1 MVSRNS
7 YLRAGPLQQEH
18 MIDRV
23 LLREQ
28 ESALSESQHR
38 RSGRIEAVRAGVALD
53 ASWRVAAAE
62 CARLRCVVAE
72 AKRASHVAD
81 SGGGGNHAAVCSE
94 LRSAEARE
102 VELHKLLSASL
113 CEMGALIHEW
123 APATLES
130 RPSVLPTA
138 APFGALGNHGGN
150 SHIALR
156 LAARRGYELL
166 PCALHADP
174 GRSSKLEKLRRT
186 RGESGPLAR
195 GESDPLL
202 ALHACD
208 WMPRVDLPRRYAQL
222 VPVTDAAGTV
232 HSELRLCELHEG
244 GGSVWTALE
253 HAGRFAEEL
262 YGVLQVCSALAEVPA
277 AHLRTWETRAYEL
290 VLGARGA
297 PPVAR
302 IACESDCRAR
312 YLGIRCGNKVMGER
326 QKAFCHSLRGAL
338 HLGRYDPCVA

>member
-1 MVSRNS
+1 
-7 YLRAGPLQQEH
+7 

-102 VELHKLLSASL
+102 VELHKLLAASL

-130 RPSVLPTA
+130 RPSALPTA

-195 GESDPLL
+195 GESDPRR

-232 HSELRLCELHEG
+232 HSELRLCELEQPLGVATLRGTLFVAEPKRMHVFAPD
-244 GGSVWTALE
+244 GSPCKGCAPRWPGCVA
-253 HAGRFAEEL
+253 HVGVHGDNL
-262 YGVLQVCSALAEVPA
+262 YLSDPLSMRVHRLAI
-277 AHLRTWETRAYEL
+277 
-290 VLGARGA
+290 RGA
-297 PPVAR
+297 
-302 IACESDCRAR
+302 
-312 YLGIRCGNKVMGER
+312 
-326 QKAFCHSLRGAL
+326 
-338 HLGRYDPCVA
+338 

>member
-1 MVSRNS
+1 M
-7 YLRAGPLQQEH
+7 RAA
-18 MIDRV
+18 
-23 LLREQ
+23 
-28 ESALSESQHR
+28 SALR
-38 RSGRIEAVRAGVALD
+38 GCG
-53 ASWRVAAAE
+53 
-62 CARLRCVVAE
+62 

-81 SGGGGNHAAVCSE
+81 NGGGGNHAAVCSE

-102 VELHKLLSASL
+102 VELHKLLAASL

-166 PCALHADP
+166 PCAFARGP
-174 GRSSKLEKLRRT
+174 WAQLEAGEAAT
-186 RGESGPLAR
+186 YARGIGPLAR

-253 HAGRFAEEL
+253 HAGRFAEE
-262 YGVLQVCSALAEVPA
+262 ALAACCRCAPRLPRCR
-277 AHLRTWETRAYEL
+277 LRTCGHGRRAPTNLCSEHAARRRLRASRVSRTAVRGTSASGAATR
-290 VLGARGA
+290 
-297 PPVAR
+297 
-302 IACESDCRAR
+302 
-312 YLGIRCGNKVMGER
+312 
-326 QKAFCHSLRGAL
+326 
-338 HLGRYDPCVA
+338 

>member
-1 MVSRNS
+1 MVSRNY

-28 ESALSESQHR
+28 SSALSEYQHR

-102 VELHKLLSASL
+102 VELHKLLAASL

-166 PCALHADP
+166 PCALHADL
-174 GRSSKLEKLRRT
+174 GAARSWRSCDVREGNRALSREASRT
-186 RGESGPLAR
+186 RSWR
-195 GESDPLL
+195 S
-202 ALHACD
+202 
-208 WMPRVDLPRRYAQL
+208 
-222 VPVTDAAGTV
+222 
-232 HSELRLCELHEG
+232 
-244 GGSVWTALE
+244 
-253 HAGRFAEEL
+253 
-262 YGVLQVCSALAEVPA
+262 
-277 AHLRTWETRAYEL
+277 TRATGCQGWIFRE
-290 VLGARGA
+290 GTR
-297 PPVAR
+297 
-302 IACESDCRAR
+302 SWCR
-312 YLGIRCGNKVMGER
+312 
-326 QKAFCHSLRGAL
+326 
-338 HLGRYDPCVA
+338 